1 MMRSCANGRETWMTG
16 ALILGALVLWAG
28 PSPAQTEPRTPVPA
42 PVPEAA
48 VPQAATPSP
57 AAGLALRAP
66 WQAQPRPS
74 PVVLEL
80 YTSQGCVSCPP
91 ADRMLATL
99 IDRDDV
105 IPLAL
110 HVDYWDYIGW
120 ADAFADPEHG
130 ERQKRYAR
138 RHGHST
144 IYTPQVV
151 INGVDIMEGF
161 RVMQVMDAIEA
172 HRRVDPV
179 AVMTLTL
186 GADGMMLIEAE
197 SLEPPLPL
205 IASRAESRS
214 VAPLSA
220 AMEDAPGSGA
230 LEVQLVRYMPR
241 AMTEITAGENAGLT
255 ADYVNIVTSWE
266 TVGTWD
272 LSGPLQMSVRV
283 QGDAPAVV
291 LIQEPGQGAI
301 VVAGQL
307 R

>member
-1 MMRSCANGRETWMTG
+1 MMRSGAKRRKTQMTS
-16 ALILGALVLWAG
+16 ALILGAVVLWAG
-28 PSPAQTEPRTPVPA
+28 EAPAQTEPRARTADVAA
-42 PVPEAA
+42 PPPAA
-48 VPQAATPSP
+48 V
-57 AAGLALRAP
+57 LALQPPARA
-66 WQAQPRPS
+66 ALRPS

-120 ADAFADPEHG
+120 ADPFADPEYG

-179 AVMTLTL
+179 ATLTL
-186 GADGMMLIEAE
+186 TRGPDGMVLIEAE
-197 SLEPPLPL
+197 ALEAPTSMVV
-205 IASRAESRS
+205 SRAESRS
-214 VAPLSA
+214 AAALSA
-220 AMEDAPGSGA
+220 AMEDVPDAGG
-230 LEVQLVRYMPR
+230 LVVQLVRYMPR

-272 LSGPLQMSVRV
+272 LRVPLQMSVMV
-283 QGDAPAVV
+283 QGESPAVV
-291 LIQEPGQGAI
+291 LIQEAGQGAI
-301 VVAGQL
+301 VAAGQL

>member
-1 MMRSCANGRETWMTG
+1 MMRSGAERREMRLG
-16 ALILGALVLWAG
+16 GALVLGAMLALAG
-28 PSPAQTEPRTPVPA
+28 TAVAQTLPPGGQEGA
-42 PVPEAA
+42 PLT
-48 VPQAATPSP
+48 QAP
-57 AAGLALRAP
+57 AAAARVLV
-66 WQAQPRPS
+66 PRPDPRAALPRM

-172 HRRVDPV
+172 HRRAEPV
-179 AVMTLTL
+179 AMLRLTR
-186 GADGMMLIEAE
+186 GADGTVSIDAEA
-197 SLEPPLPL
+197 LEVEAPVV
-205 IASRAESRS
+205 ASRALSRMAVPLV
-214 VAPLSA
+214 VAA
-220 AMEDAPGSGA
+220 EGAGGPG
-230 LEVQLVRYMPR
+230 LDVQLVRYMPR

-255 ADYVNIVTSWE
+255 ADYVNIVTSWQ
-266 TVGTWD
+266 TIATWD
-272 LSGPLQMSVRV
+272 PSEPLQMSVTV
-283 QGDAPAVV
+283 SGDQPVVV
-291 LIQEPGQGAI
+291 LIQEPGQGTILA
-301 VVAGQL
+301 AGQL

>member
-1 MMRSCANGRETWMTG
+1 MRRVAKERKKGFAG
-16 ALILGALVLWAG
+16 AL
-28 PSPAQTEPRTPVPA
+28 
-42 PVPEAA
+42 
-48 VPQAATPSP
+48 
-57 AAGLALRAP
+57 AAGVLLVWAFGAVAQDMPGRTVGERSPDAAPLAPAVGDRPAEVARLRA
-66 WQAQPRPS
+66 QAG

-172 HRRVDPV
+172 HRRAAPV
-179 AVMTLTL
+179 ATVRLTR
-186 GADGMMLIEAE
+186 GGDGQMQIDAEA
-197 SLEPPLPL
+197 LDEPLTAA
-205 IASRAESRS
+205 ASRALARS
-214 VAPLSA
+214 GDVLAVAQGDDPL
-220 AMEDAPGSGA
+220 PTGTA
-230 LEVQLVRYMPR
+230 LDVQMIRYMPR

-255 ADYVNIVTSWE
+255 AEYVNIVTSWQ
-266 TVGTWD
+266 TIGTWD
-272 LSGPLQMSVRV
+272 SSAPLHLSVSVT
-283 QGDAPAVV
+283 GDQPVV
-291 LIQEPGQGAI
+291 VVIQQPGQGAI
-301 VVAGQL
+301 VAAGQL